1 MLQVRCRAFQSF
13 SRAGNFVKW
22 PFTVHAFLLLPAP
35 SSWFPAPQTTS
46 WSVCTLLV
54 WTVNRENCIKGGTDH
69 PQTMSVV
76 QISWK
81 ILHWMNRKWLQTLA
95 LPLQGR
101 PPPHL
106 TICRLSLTVSF
117 SPSPVGMA
125 VNKSRLIFFYKA
137 HFTNLRVTKVRKRWE
152 NANETTS
159 EQPQRCKSVFFR
171 YNLNNYKIV

>member
-1 MLQVRCRAFQSF
+1 MNGHFYILMLQVRCRAFQSF

-69 PQTMSVV
+69 PQTISVV

-81 ILHWMNRKWLQTLA
+81 ILHWMNMKMA
-95 LPLQGR
+95 
-101 PPPHL
+101 
-106 TICRLSLTVSF
+106 SN
-117 SPSPVGMA
+117 VG
-125 VNKSRLIFFYKA
+125 F
-137 HFTNLRVTKVRKRWE
+137 
-152 NANETTS
+152 TTS
-159 EQPQRCKSVFFR
+159 GSSSSTSNNLPSFFNCFFFSFTCWNGSKQIQA
-171 YNLNNYKIV
+171 YLFLQSTFH